1 MNTQSANAQGLS
13 SKELAV
19 RFKAMLIVP
28 PSLLKMP
35 TDVHSASSM
44 KIVEVN
50 TDFQAQMWIDYP
62 SVLYKNDPK
71 YIPSLQKD
79 VEDVFDRNRNR
90 LFEIEESAVTRW
102 LLFDED
108 GILIGRIAAF
118 VNGKIFKKEEQP
130 TGGCGFFDCID
141 DQDAANLLFDTAKDW
156 LVSKDMEA
164 MDGPVNFGERDKF
177 WGVLVDGFK
186 EQNYGMF
193 YNAPY
198 YQKLY
203 ENYGFQLYF
212 NQYTYGR
219 EVHLRN
225 KDFSERFYERAQPA
239 LDNPDITFRSLT
251 GKEIEKGPEYF
262 HHVYNN
268 AWGGHSGV
276 PAMSLQQVEKMF
288 KKLKQIYDKR
298 LMYFGFYKDEPIS
311 FFISIPE
318 LNTLFKHVDGKM
330 NTIGKLKFLYHKYTG
345 SCNKIL
351 GIVFGVVP
359 EWQGKGV
366 ESAMVVRWSK
376 IDWAPYETIEMN
388 WCGDFNPKMMHVCEQ
403 LGGDIIKTHVTY
415 RFLFDRNKPFKRC
428 PIIE

>member
-1 MNTQSANAQGLS
+1 MPLETNTIKS
-13 SKELAV
+13 
-19 RFKAMLIVP
+19 FKV
-28 PSLLKMP
+28 
-35 TDVHSASSM
+35 
-44 KIVEVN
+44 VEVSIA
-50 TDFQAQMWIDYP
+50 DQAQQWIGFPRD
-62 SVLYKNDPK
+62 LYKDDAL
-71 YIPSLQKD
+71 YIPSLQND
-79 VEDVFDRNRNR
+79 IEDVFDPKTNR
-90 LFEIEESAVTRW
+90 LFAIEESAITRW

-108 GILIGRIAAF
+108 GKLIGRIAAF
-118 VNGKIFKKEEQP
+118 VNGKTLKKEEQP

-141 DQDAANLLFDTAKDW
+141 DQDAANVLFDTAKNW
-156 LVSKDMEA
+156 LVDKGMEA

-177 WGVLVDGFK
+177 WGVLVDGFQ

-219 EVHLRN
+219 EAHLRN
-225 KDFSERFYERAQPA
+225 NDFSEKFYAKAQSA
-239 LDNPDITFRSLT
+239 LDNPDINYRWLS
-251 GKEIEKGPEYF
+251 GDEAKKGPEYF

-276 PAMSLQQVEKMF
+276 PAMSLKQVEKMF
-288 KKLKQIYDKR
+288 KKLKPIYDKR

-330 NTIGKLKFLYHKYTG
+330 DVWGKLKFLYHKYTG
-345 SCNKIL
+345 SCNKML

-366 ESAMVVRWSK
+366 ETAMVVSWSK

-388 WCGDFNPKMMHVCEQ
+388 WCGDFNPKMMRVCEQ
-403 LGGDIIKTHVTY
+403 LGGDIIKTHRTY
-415 RFLFDRNKPFKRC
+415 RYLFDRNKPFKRC
-428 PIIE
+428 PIIK